1 MVYVILALLLIVTAI
16 VAPRYVPLAVSKPG
30 LNLAVRA
37 VLLTLALFCILGTS
51 IIKVPADQVGV
62 VRKIYGTS
70 SLPEGHIIATNG
82 ETGYQAAIIPPG
94 TFRISVMF
102 NIFNEVHYMPIVSI
116 PNGFYGR
123 VVARDG
129 ENLREGQIM
138 ADPWP
143 DEKFSNFLDA
153 QYFMTNHGQR
163 GLQLSMLKPGTYPI
177 NLMLYQVSIGF
188 KANGKD
194 QTTSNDFVYDASGF
208 HKENTPL
215 NTSIT
220 AVPAGFVGVVR
231 SSVQLPGTDCKPTK
245 AAVDD
250 ADSLSADL
258 VPVNCKGIWAHALPP
273 NDYYLNRDAYD
284 VTLVDTRVQTLEF
297 KGGFKRR
304 AIDLKIN
311 ASGDFEQTERTPVD
325 IPKAVEAV
333 DVAVYT
339 KVEGWEIPQEL
350 RAVVQISPQNAPII
364 VAAVGGLKE
373 VEDRIMVPSIR
384 SHVRNVYGGNIQI
397 TVDGKPVIRQTKV
410 LDTIENR
417 PVLENAILALVQ
429 LDGRRAGV
437 DVKEIRLGD
446 SAIPPELLFARQRE
460 QLAGQLQK
468 AFEQEKL
475 AQEQRQKVAKA
486 RAEADQ
492 QTSIVTAQIGVQV
505 AELSQKRRDAEGNAE
520 RSYLEQIAKGQKALT
535 LVLGEDRVFMSNVM
549 DKLMSLLE
557 KRPEIAANQKWPQ
570 YLFLG
575 GSAWENA
582 AGMLGTSPMLNRL
595 VPPDG
600 TTPPRPQPSK

>member
-1 MVYVILALLLIVTAI
+1 MIYVILALFLIAMAI
-16 VAPRYVPLAVSKPG
+16 VAPRFVPPALSRPG
-30 LNLAVRA
+30 LNLAFRA
-37 VLLTLALFCILGTS
+37 VLFMLALFCLLGTS
-51 IIKVPADQVGV
+51 IIKIPADEVGV
-62 VRKIYGTS
+62 VRKIYGAS
-70 SLPEGHIIATNG
+70 SLPEGHIIATRG
-82 ETGYQAAIIPPG
+82 ETGYQAEIISPG
-94 TFRISVMF
+94 TFRISPLF
-102 NIFNEVHYMPIVSI
+102 NLFNEIHYMPIVTV

-123 VVARDG
+123 IVARDG

-143 DEKFSNFLDA
+143 DDKFSNFLNA

-163 GLQLSMLKPGTYPI
+163 GLQLSVLKPGTYPI
-177 NLMLYQVSIGF
+177 NLMLFQVSIGF
-188 KANGKD
+188 RVNGKD
-194 QTTSNDFVYDASGF
+194 QTTSDDFIYDEKGF
-208 HKENTPL
+208 RREKTPL
-215 NTSIT
+215 DTSIT

-304 AIDLKIN
+304 AIDLKITP
-311 ASGDFEQTERTPVD
+311 SGDFEQTERIPLD
-325 IPKAVEAV
+325 IPKALEAV

-373 VEDRIMVPSIR
+373 VEERIMVPSIR
-384 SHVRNVYGGNIQI
+384 SHVRNVYGGNIQLMA
-397 TVDGKPVIRQTKV
+397 DGKPMTRQTRV
-410 LDTIENR
+410 LDTVENR
-417 PVLENAILALVQ
+417 PVLEGAILALVQ

-468 AFEQEKL
+468 AFEQEKI

-535 LVLGEDRVFMSNVM
+535 LVLGEDRVFMSNLM
-549 DKLMSLLE
+549 DKLMLLLE
-557 KRPEIAANQKWPQ
+557 KHPEIVASQRWPQ

-575 GSAWENA
+575 GNGLENA
-582 AGMLGTSPMLNRL
+582 AGMLATSPVLNGL
-595 VPPDG
+595 VPPRVG
-600 TTPPRPQPSK
+600 APAAQPAR